1 MKKILSLL
9 AVCMIFV
16 GLASCGDD
24 DDLKPTPNPGTGK
37 DSTRT
42 YLTPEERAAQ
52 LRDMQGVYKGWAYF
66 KYNDNISRYKDSAM
80 VSATV
85 TSNDSLMVIKNL
97 PLRIITNRLDRS
109 YAQHLDSTAVI
120 PDIEATVRIYLPAVY
135 TADRAN
141 MYEHWFWF
149 LPRGKN
155 YQMTFPVTYDGQERN
170 MTLTFAPNYS
180 SFASNGAFL
189 IRRMLFNVIISSV
202 SLEGVF
208 NNQAINEI
216 LEPRLIRQ

>member
-97 PLRIITNRLDRS
+97 LLRIITNRLDRS

-120 PDIEATVRIYLPAVY
+120 PDIEATVRIYLPAGY

>member
-120 PDIEATVRIYLPAVY
+120 PDIEATVRIYLPAGY

-170 MTLTFAPNYS
+170 MTLTFATNYS

>member
-109 YAQHLDSTAVI
+109 YAHHLDSTAVI
-120 PDIEATVRIYLPAVY
+120 PDIEATVRIYLPAGY
-135 TADRAN
+135 KADRAN

>member
-24 DDLKPTPNPGTGK
+24 DDLKPTPNPGTSK

-85 TSNDSLMVIKNL
+85 TSNDSLMVLKTL

-120 PDIEATVRIYLPAVY
+120 PDIEATVRIYLPAGY

>member
-1 MKKILSLL
+1 MKEILSLL

-85 TSNDSLMVIKNL
+85 TSNDSLMVIKNW

-120 PDIEATVRIYLPAVY
+120 PDIEATVRIYLPAGY

>member
-1 MKKILSLL
+1 
-9 AVCMIFV
+9 
-16 GLASCGDD
+16 
-24 DDLKPTPNPGTGK
+24 
-37 DSTRT
+37 
-42 YLTPEERAAQ
+42 
-52 LRDMQGVYKGWAYF
+52 
-66 KYNDNISRYKDSAM
+66 
-80 VSATV
+80 
-85 TSNDSLMVIKNL
+85 
-97 PLRIITNRLDRS
+97 
-109 YAQHLDSTAVI
+109 
-120 PDIEATVRIYLPAVY
+120 
-135 TADRAN
+135 

-189 IRRMLFNVIISSV
+189 IRRMLFNIIISSV

>member
-85 TSNDSLMVIKNL
+85 TSNDSLMVLKNL
-97 PLRIITNRLDRS
+97 PLRSITNRLDRS

-120 PDIEATVRIYLPAVY
+120 PDIEATVRIYLPAGY

>member
-80 VSATV
+80 VSGTV
-85 TSNDSLMVIKNL
+85 TSNDSLMVL
-97 PLRIITNRLDRS
+97 S
-109 YAQHLDSTAVI
+109 
-120 PDIEATVRIYLPAVY
+120 
-135 TADRAN
+135 
-141 MYEHWFWF
+141 
-149 LPRGKN
+149 
-155 YQMTFPVTYDGQERN
+155 
-170 MTLTFAPNYS
+170 
-180 SFASNGAFL
+180 L
-189 IRRMLFNVIISSV
+189 IHI
-202 SLEGVF
+202 
-208 NNQAINEI
+208 
-216 LEPRLIRQ
+216 

>member
-16 GLASCGDD
+16 GLAACGDD
-24 DDLKPTPNPGTGK
+24 DDLKPTPNPGTSK

-120 PDIEATVRIYLPAVY
+120 PDIEATVRIYLPAGY

-216 LEPRLIRQ
+216 LKPRLIRQ